1 MKLAIRDD
9 DTCYFTKPRDI
20 ENIYAGIWD
29 TVPVSLAVVP
39 FIHSNSDAVPPDR
52 RGGEG
57 SDRELPIGE
66 NRALVDFIKD
76 KIKEGKLH
84 IMLHGYSHRNYRTG
98 FEYDTGRDLYE
109 KTKKGK
115 EYLEE
120 LFDVKIRS
128 FVPPHHALSRCGMKA
143 VVDNNLNIAGTASL
157 HRRFLFDYRYLTNL
171 AKVFAFRLKYGKR
184 PVRYPYVLD
193 FGDHKEVYCYV
204 VVPKV
209 TLKELIDALYFT
221 YERGGVFCI
230 TGHVSSMS
238 EDRTRIQV
246 MKDIV
251 KESRKLA
258 DVEYVSVNEL
268 FD

>member
-1 MKLAIRDD
+1 MKFAIRDD
-9 DTCYFTKPRDI
+9 DTNYYTKPEDI
-20 ENIYAGIWD
+20 ERVYKNIWEV
-29 TVPVSLAVVP
+29 VPISLAVVP
-39 FIHSNSDAVPPDR
+39 FVHRNSLLGDGKHDDLIPISKNV
-52 RGGEG
+52 ELV
-57 SDRELPIGE
+57 SYLRE
-66 NRALVDFIKD
+66 
-76 KIKEGKLH
+76 KINEGKISIL
-84 IMLHGYSHRNYRTG
+84 LHGYSHFDLDG
-98 FEYDTGRDLYE
+98 KFEYDTGRDLYE

-204 VVPKV
+204 VVPKI